1 MKNLQKLLEVI
12 ENNPKISANKL
23 SAMLGIPLEQVKKQI
38 QDLEEKQII
47 KGYRTIIA
55 WEKLG
60 KEKVCALVEVKVQP
74 ERGVGFD
81 DVAERVK
88 KFPEVKFLYLV
99 SGTFDF
105 LVLVEGNTMQ
115 EVSNFV
121 AQKLATQERVQ
132 GTITHFVLKKYK
144 EEGELENNFED
155 KRQPIQV

>member
-1 MKNLQKLLEVI
+1 MKNLQKLLEAI
-12 ENNPKISANKL
+12 ENNPKIAINKL
-23 SAMLGIPLEQVKKQI
+23 AAMLGITVEQAKKQV

-47 KGYRTIIA
+47 KGYRTVIA

-81 DVAERVK
+81 DVAERVR
-88 KFPEVKFLYLV
+88 KFAEVRFLYLV

-105 LVLVEGNTMQ
+105 LVLVEGSSMQ

-121 AQKLATQERVQ
+121 SQKLATIERVQ

-144 EEGELENNFED
+144 EEGELENNNED
-155 KRQPIQV
+155 KRLPIQI